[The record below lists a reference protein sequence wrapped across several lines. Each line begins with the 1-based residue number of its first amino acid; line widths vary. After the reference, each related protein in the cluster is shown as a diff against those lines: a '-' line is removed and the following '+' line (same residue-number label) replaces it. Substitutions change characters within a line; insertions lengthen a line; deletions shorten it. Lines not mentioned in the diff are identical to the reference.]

1 MELDEKINEHF
12 DMFLTT
18 TQAAKYLNISMATL
32 KKIIIQGKIKA
43 FKTPG
48 GHYRIRKADLLETL
62 YT

>member
-1 MELDEKINEHF
+1 
-12 DMFLTT
+12 
-18 TQAAKYLNISMATL
+18 LNISMATL

-62 YT
+62 YS